1 MECGPEASS
10 LQVSYLYFSSLR
22 CGGKSLKGSAAY
34 PAEFGNWVADHVASS
49 VAWWNW
55 IGGIV
60 FFLVSWSYLQ
70 KWKVKIHLSN
80 LCLVNNR

>member
-60 FFLVSWSYLQ
+60 FFFGELVISSKMKSQ
-70 KWKVKIHLSN
+70 DTFIQFMSG
-80 LCLVNNR
+80 